1 MILLGVMMTTVN
13 VRKETGTLYIDF
25 RYLGNRCRE
34 RTSMNDTLSNRRM
47 LKRLISKMNAEI
59 TLGVFNYLETFPTS
73 SKGQQLFG
81 KMNYR
86 CESQRFNKFS
96 QEWIDEMSPNWR
108 LSYRQTVSYLV
119 RTKLNDKFG
128 SCFLSDIK
136 KADILKFRSDLIGS
150 NNTDNKSSQLQL
162 SPSYV
167 NRVIGLLCSILTEAS
182 DRFSFSNPS
191 LEINALKVRKKT
203 VLPFSLGEVEKIVNG
218 VASEFKDYFIVR
230 FFTGLRTGELHA
242 LRWENIKLSERQI
255 IINESIVD
263 GVVGRTK
270 SQSSDRVIHMTD
282 IIYSA
287 LNRIAERNNNHEY
300 VFHRKGKPLTQS
312 FITQSIWYPL
322 LDRLNLTRRRPYNT
336 RHTAATLWLS
346 SGENPEWISRQLGH
360 KNTQIL
366 FETYS
371 SYVPNLTRFDGSI
384 ANELFNKLEVNV

>member
-1 MILLGVMMTTVN
+1 M
-13 VRKETGTLYIDF
+13 
-25 RYLGNRCRE
+25 
-34 RTSMNDTLSNRRM
+34 
-47 LKRLISKMNAEI
+47 
-59 TLGVFNYLETFPTS
+59 FNYLETFPNS
-73 SKGQQLFG
+73 RKAQHLFG
-81 KMNYR
+81 NTNHR
-86 CESQRFNKFS
+86 CESQRFNNFS
-96 QEWIDEMSPNWR
+96 QQWINEMSPSWR

-119 RTKLNDKFG
+119 STKLNDKFG

-136 KADILKFRSDLIGS
+136 KADILKFRSELIGS
-150 NNTDNKSSQLQL
+150 NNTANESSQLQL
-162 SPSYV
+162 SSSYV

-182 DRFSFSNPS
+182 NRFAFSNPA
-191 LEINALKVRKKT
+191 LEITPLKVRKKT
-203 VLPFSLGEVEKIVNG
+203 VLPFSLDEVEKIING

-242 LRWENIKLSERQI
+242 LRWENIKLLERQI

-282 IIYSA
+282 IIHAA
-287 LNRIAERNNNHEY
+287 LNRIAEKNNNHAY

-322 LDRLNLTRRRPYNT
+322 LERLNLTRRRPYNT

-371 SYVPNLTRFDGSI
+371 RYVPNLTRFDGSI
-384 ANELFNKLEVNV
+384 ANKLFNKLEVNL